1 MPSDEGDVLRRV
13 HRAGNA
19 AELHAAAK
27 SLSRMRDA
35 TNFEV
40 ARYLQE
46 GDKIY
51 KSYVNDGKMKR

>member
-1 MPSDEGDVLRRV
+1 
-13 HRAGNA
+13 
-19 AELHAAAK
+19 
-27 SLSRMRDA
+27 MRDA